1 VRLPG
6 PPAEHRAATA
16 SEPQTALASATVAAV
31 GRLSHVVI
39 DCSDADRL
47 GLFWSEALGVE
58 VAARWNQYVMLTA
71 TAEGG
76 PALAFQE
83 VPEPKQGKNRVHVD
97 LEVPDLDEAS
107 ARVEAL
113 GGSVIADHEQDGVHI
128 RVVADPEGNELCLV
142 LKLAPL
148 TRRRAI

>member
-1 VRLPG
+1 M
-6 PPAEHRAATA
+6 AAI
-16 SEPQTALASATVAAV
+16 
-31 GRLSHVVI
+31 GRLSHLVI
-39 DCSDADRL
+39 DCTDADRL
-47 GLFWSEALGVE
+47 AVFWSEALGVE
-58 VAARWNQYVMLTA
+58 VAARWKQYVMLT
-71 TAEGG
+71 TTVDGG

-97 LEVPDLDEAS
+97 LEVADLEEAW

-113 GGSVIADHEQDGVHI
+113 GGTAIEDHEEDDVHV

-148 TRRRAI
+148 TQRRRETS